1 MKKSTL
7 FLVAAAVTLGVVALI
22 VTNTSDAPTIKKLDI
37 AGFATPAELTAE
49 KSRGLMDPAVPV
61 AHPIDEVILEREG
74 NVIRLVRDG
83 EGEAQKWRFAE
94 PASAA
99 GAMAVKWNVDAMVEL
114 FKSPTS
120 RSDARTIKAADFPLF
135 DFEASRRIGLTLKSK
150 GTVWNGVDLIVGQV
164 VKDASPEAEA
174 QTVKGTWVM
183 VKGDETTAF
192 LLAEKDLR
200 TPLDKTL
207 VELRD
212 KKVFAF
218 EADAISKIEIS
229 TPTNDKVVLTSTT
242 TEVPPPPDAGP
253 EAKPTKNTTWAI
265 SEPAGVDGDTTISGV
280 ARTLA
285 GLRVNDFVA
294 LDKAA
299 EDAKAAVANS
309 AWMLTFSV
317 GDTITTLRIADG
329 DKDPVWAKIDGKDE
343 LLSLSSF
350 TAKSLRKGLDD
361 LKNKTVWDIPQADI
375 TELSLKGEADQ
386 ISLTRSGATWTFS
399 YPALAHSADPSSVLS
414 GVARLSAVRWAKPT
428 ELDAART
435 ALASPDIMARVKT
448 ATDDRKLTI
457 SGVLP
462 ADDGAQNRWA
472 VVGDPANNEPFLLSD
487 FNAKRFTSSVA
498 ALRNKKLFAD
508 LPGLKDQ
515 LVAITVTVV
524 GSPTLRFEKPST
536 GGDFTLVGL
545 DPAETLNDEAMRTL
559 VSTVGALE
567 AKSFHE
573 GKAAA
578 DTGLTADKAN
588 VVGLELI
595 DGRKVTLLVST
606 LSSGDGE
613 LYALADDGPLKGT
626 PVGINEYQ
634 AKNITKPRADFV
646 KPVGP

>member
-22 VTNTSDAPTIKKLDI
+22 VTKTSDTPTIKKLDI
-37 AGFATPAELTAE
+37 AGYATPEQLAAE
-49 KSRGLMDPAVPV
+49 KARGLMDAAVPI

-74 NVIRLVRDG
+74 NTIRLVREG
-83 EGEAQKWRFAE
+83 EGETQKWRFAE

-150 GTVWNGVDLIVGQV
+150 GAVWNGVDLIVGQV
-164 VKDASPEAEA
+164 VRDASPEAEGE
-174 QTVKGTWVM
+174 TVKGTWVM
-183 VKGDETTAF
+183 VKGDEATAY
-192 LLAEKDLR
+192 LLADKDMR
-200 TPLDKTL
+200 TALDKTL
-207 VELRD
+207 AELRD

-218 EADAISKIEIS
+218 EADDISKIEIS
-229 TPTNDKVVLTSTT
+229 TPANEKVVLTSTT
-242 TEVPPPPDAGP
+242 TEVPVAPDAGP
-253 EAKPTKNTTWAI
+253 DAKPTKNTTWAI
-265 SEPAGVDGDTTISGV
+265 SEPAGVVGDTTISGV

-285 GLRVNDFVA
+285 GLRVNEFVA

-299 EDAKAAVANS
+299 EDAKAAAANS
-309 AWMLTFSV
+309 SWLLTFSV
-317 GDTITTLRIADG
+317 GDAITTLRVADG

-361 LKNKTVWDIPQADI
+361 LRNKTVWDIPQADI
-375 TELSLKGEADQ
+375 TELSLKGEDGQ
-386 ISLTRSGATWTFS
+386 ISLIRNGATWAFTTPVVA
-399 YPALAHSADPSSVLS
+399 YMADPSSILA
-414 GVARLSAVRWAKPT
+414 GVSRLSAVRWARPS
-428 ELDAART
+428 ELETARL

-448 ATDDRKLTI
+448 ATDERLLTI
-457 SGVLP
+457 SAVLP

-472 VVGDPANNEPFLLSD
+472 VVGDPASNEPFLLSD
-487 FNAKRFTSSVA
+487 FNAKRFTSTTA
-498 ALRNKKLFAD
+498 ALRNKSLFAD
-508 LPGLKDQ
+508 FKDQ

-536 GGDFTLVGL
+536 GGDFALVGL
-545 DPAETLNDEAMRTL
+545 APTETINDEAVKTL
-559 VSTVGALE
+559 VATIGALE

-573 GKAAA
+573 GKAEA

-588 VVGLELI
+588 AVGLELT
-595 DGRKVTLLVST
+595 DGRKVTLLIST
-606 LSSGDGE
+606 VSSGDGE

-626 PVGINEYQ
+626 PVGLNEYQ
-634 AKNITKPRADFV
+634 AKNITKPRADFI

>member
-22 VTNTSDAPTIKKLDI
+22 VTRTGDAPTIKKLDI
-37 AGFATPAELTAE
+37 AGYATPEQLAAD
-49 KSRGLMDPAVPV
+49 KSRGLMDPAAPV

-74 NVIRLVRDG
+74 NIIRLVR

-120 RSDARTIKAADFPLF
+120 RSDARIIKAADFPLF

-150 GTVWNGVDLIVGQV
+150 GAIWNGVDLIVGQV
-164 VKDASPEAEA
+164 VRDASPEGEGE
-174 QTVKGTWVM
+174 TIKGTWVM
-183 VKGDETTAF
+183 VKGDEATAY
-192 LLAEKDLR
+192 LLAEKDMR

-207 VELRD
+207 AELRD

-229 TPTNDKVVLTSTT
+229 NPANEKVVLTSTT
-242 TEVPPPPDAGP
+242 TEVPPAPDAGP
-253 EAKPTKNTTWAI
+253 DAKPTKNTTWAI
-265 SEPAGVDGDTTISGV
+265 SEPAGIVGDTTISGV
-280 ARTLA
+280 ARTLV
-285 GLRVNDFVA
+285 GLRVNEFVA

-309 AWMLTFSV
+309 AWMLTFTV
-317 GDTITTLRIADG
+317 GDTITTLRVANG

-343 LLSLSSF
+343 LLSLSSS
-350 TAKSLRKGLDD
+350 TAKNLRKGLDD
-361 LKNKTVWDIPQADI
+361 LRNKTVWDIPQADI
-375 TELSLKGEADQ
+375 TELSLEGQDDQ
-386 ISLTRSGATWTFS
+386 ISLIRNGATWTFS
-399 YPALAHSADPSSVLS
+399 YPALAYSADPSSVLS
-414 GVARLSAVRWAKPT
+414 GIARVSAVRWAKPT
-428 ELDAART
+428 ELEAARA
-435 ALASPDIMARVKT
+435 ALATPDITAKVKT
-448 ATDDRKLTI
+448 ATDERILTI
-457 SGVLP
+457 SAVLP

-487 FNAKRFTSSVA
+487 FNAKRFTSTVD
-498 ALRNKKLFAD
+498 ALRNKKLFAE

-515 LVAITVTVV
+515 LGAITVTLV
-524 GSPTLRFEKPST
+524 GAPTLRFEKPST

-545 DPAETLNDEAMRTL
+545 DPAEAINDEAVKTL
-559 VSTVGALE
+559 VATISVLE

-573 GKAAA
+573 GKAEA

-588 VVGLELI
+588 MVGLELT
-595 DGRKVTLLVST
+595 DGRKVTLLISTVSA
-606 LSSGDGE
+606 GDGE
-613 LYALADDGPLKGT
+613 LYALADDGPLKGI
-626 PVGINEYQ
+626 PVGLNEYQ
-634 AKNITKPRADFV
+634 AKNIAKPRADFI